1 MEIGESSWFGF
12 SLILNKEN
20 TSISRDDLVLLMEKN
35 GIETRPIVSGNF
47 LNNKVLQY
55 FDYEVHGEP
64 KNAEYVDKNGIFIG
78 NHHYDLSEELDYLN
92 KVIKDI
98 D

>member
-1 MEIGESSWFGF
+1 
-12 SLILNKEN
+12 
-20 TSISRDDLVLLMEKN
+20 MEKN

-47 LNNKVLQY
+47 LNNKVLKY
-55 FDYEVHGEP
+55 FDYEVHGDS
-64 KNAEYVDKNGIFIG
+64 KNAEYLDKNGLFIG

-92 KVIKDI
+92 KIIKNI